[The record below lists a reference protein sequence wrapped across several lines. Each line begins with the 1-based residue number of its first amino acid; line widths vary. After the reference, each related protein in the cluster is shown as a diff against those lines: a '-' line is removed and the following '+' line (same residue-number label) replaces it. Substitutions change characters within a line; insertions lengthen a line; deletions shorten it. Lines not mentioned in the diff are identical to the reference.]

1 MPVDGQNSGPQW
13 LLDVL
18 AHPPG
23 GREEGRGG
31 NGKGEAGKEGGGRGG
46 HFNSKHTPLAGYT
59 QLGLEHT
66 SRRERGREGGRE

>member
-23 GREEGRGG
+23 GREEGK
-31 NGKGEAGKEGGGRGG
+31 GKGKQGRKGGGGEEVISTVNT
-46 HFNSKHTPLAGYT
+46 HLWLDTHS
-59 QLGLEHT
+59 
-66 SRRERGREGGRE
+66 